1 MNITTLIPAFKPQ
14 YLKQLLIGL
23 EAQTV
28 KPARVVIS
36 DDSPN
41 QAFREALLDGPFKQ
55 IAQKLNIETLEGP
68 RQGVAANGR
77 QLMRAWNAET
87 PLLHILMDD
96 DVIYPDFYERHLAV
110 HATGQFD
117 CSVSRRWTAHESGQP
132 VGSLPM
138 PAEVKQHGD
147 RLLALE
153 PDYLFATA
161 VPSRNNWLG
170 EHSNSIFSLKA
181 IEACGA
187 GEIAGISFSG
197 LEDIGMFLA
206 ASLVTPVC
214 FINEPLGFF
223 RMNATQTSQQP
234 NSRSFKLGVL
244 AWAALALAGL
254 KREMLRP
261 EHAIQCFSGVLQQL
275 EARYSNAPDMQVF
288 IVLVRELSS
297 GNSAAADAFVQTWH
311 DFIALP

>member
-23 EAQTV
+23 EAQTLR
-28 KPARVVIS
+28 PARIIVS

-41 QAFREALLDGPFKQ
+41 QAFRSALLDGPFKQ

-87 PLLHILMDD
+87 ELLHILMDD
-96 DVIYPDFYERHLAV
+96 DVIYPDFYERHMAV

-117 CSVSRRWTAHESGQP
+117 CSVSRRWTALETGQP
-132 VGSLPM
+132 VGSLSM
-138 PAEVKQHGD
+138 PDEVKQHSD
-147 RLLALE
+147 RLVALE
-153 PDYLFATA
+153 PDYLFVTA
-161 VPSRNNWLG
+161 VPDRNNWLG
-170 EHSNSIFSLKA
+170 EHSNSIFNRRA
-181 IEACGA
+181 IDACATGS
-187 GEIAGISFSG
+187 IAGISFSG

-206 ASLVTPVC
+206 ASLRAPVC

-234 NSRSFKLGVL
+234 TSHSFKLGVL
-244 AWAALALAGL
+244 AWAALGLAGL
-254 KREMLRP
+254 RVGMLRP
-261 EHAIQCFSGVLQQL
+261 EHAIQCFNGVLQQL
-275 EARYSNAPDMQVF
+275 QARYAGSADMQVF
-288 IVLVRELSS
+288 IALMQELSA
-297 GNSAAADAFVQTWH
+297 GNGAAAEAFVQTWH
-311 DFIALP
+311 DFTALT